1 MLMLVPPPA
10 AVDWNDTERIS
21 SDAFLPESNKGF
33 QLLLKMGWSS
43 GTGATPPPVRSPR
56 WCSSRVLCL
65 RERHKGKMVVISLQG
80 WDARAAGEWSRL
92 L

>member
-1 MLMLVPPPA
+1 MLKLAPPPPA

-43 GTGATPPPVRSPR
+43 GTGATPPAI
-56 WCSSRVLCL
+56 CNRVAPP
-65 RERHKGKMVVISLQG
+65 S
-80 WDARAAGEWSRL
+80 
-92 L
+92 